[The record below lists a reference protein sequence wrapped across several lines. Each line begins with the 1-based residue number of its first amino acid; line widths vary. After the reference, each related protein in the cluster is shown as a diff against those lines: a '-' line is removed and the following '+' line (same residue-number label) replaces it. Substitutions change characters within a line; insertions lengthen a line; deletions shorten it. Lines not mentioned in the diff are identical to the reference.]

1 MKLSKNQF
9 SILEAVIEAKNIR
22 LTQRELSDITGLS
35 LGTVNTTLKSLED
48 YLNDNLINEKGL
60 NVMEQYKV
68 KRAVFLVAGFGSRL
82 VPITLNTP
90 KPLVRVK
97 GKKIIETLLEA
108 VEQAEIEEIIM
119 VTGYLEENFQILL
132 NRWPNIKFIS
142 NPIYNETNNIS
153 SAVAAKDYISGSYVL
168 EGDLLLYNPK
178 LIKKYQYETN
188 YLGIKVDRTDDWCFV
203 TDRDLITEVEI
214 GGKDVYEMVGI
225 SYWTEKEGKQLALD
239 LEAVFNSP
247 GGKERYWDEVHL
259 IYKKDNYQIKVRE
272 CTKEDVI
279 EIDTYNELK
288 AIDKTYI

>member
-203 TDRDLITEVEI
+203 TDRDLITEVKI
-214 GGKDVYEMVGI
+214 GGKDVYEIGRAHV
-225 SYWTEKEGKQLALD
+225 
-239 LEAVFNSP
+239 
-247 GGKERYWDEVHL
+247 
-259 IYKKDNYQIKVRE
+259 
-272 CTKEDVI
+272 
-279 EIDTYNELK
+279 
-288 AIDKTYI
+288 

>member
-35 LGTVNTTLKSLED
+35 LGTVNTTLKSIEN

-60 NVMEQYKV
+60 NVREQYRV

-97 GKKIIETLLEA
+97 GKKIIESLLEA

-132 NRWPNIKFIS
+132 NK
-142 NPIYNETNNIS
+142 
-153 SAVAAKDYISGSYVL
+153 
-168 EGDLLLYNPK
+168 
-178 LIKKYQYETN
+178 
-188 YLGIKVDRTDDWCFV
+188 
-203 TDRDLITEVEI
+203 I
-214 GGKDVYEMVGI
+214 GRA
-225 SYWTEKEGKQLALD
+225 SCR
-239 LEAVFNSP
+239 
-247 GGKERYWDEVHL
+247 ERV
-259 IYKKDNYQIKVRE
+259 
-272 CTKEDVI
+272 
-279 EIDTYNELK
+279 
-288 AIDKTYI
+288 

>member
-203 TDRDLITEVEI
+203 TDRDLITEVKI